1 MIGHTIQPRGVLAAI
16 TPEVGGR
23 LEVAPFC
30 PVLGRRDYIVLT
42 ALILIALI
50 IHIYLV
56 HYTAVPARDS
66 LGYARVALNLS
77 DPQHG
82 RQGSERRS
90 RIEVIRTAEHPPG
103 YPIAIWCVEKILRS
117 VSNAPLSERVLW
129 AAQYVNALAAT
140 VLVVPMY
147 LMGRMLFGLWPAA
160 VGTLLFQVLPVPTHV
175 TSDGLSEG
183 LYLLFASIA
192 LASGVWGIRR
202 PRVERLL
209 ITGGAIGAAY
219 LVRPEGMLL
228 AVPIGLMILG
238 IWRGRPLSCRLGW
251 MTAFVVGIAA
261 IGLPYM
267 LLIGKLTNKP
277 TGRYL
282 TNPFD
287 DHVPPIWR
295 GQPLS
300 NRSLTQPDQSLACRS
315 WTHPGTG
322 LRGERTH
329 SGMCLWAEW
338 WHPQWNARSR
348 RSVWA
353 MQAVGKEMLKSLHYA
368 TAILA
373 LVGIACQYRRLQLG
387 DPGLLF
393 LVAVGCLYLGLLFY
407 LALRIGYVSE
417 RHTLLLNLLGCMFA
431 ASSLPAL
438 GRWLS
443 VAPFVRHLVIWPH
456 LMPSGLAGMLVVT
469 ALPQTLQPLHPHRE
483 GHKHAGLWLAEQLQD
498 QDWLVDPFCW
508 AEWYAGRTLYRTPVY
523 HGQPLRTWVVVEEGK
538 VSPHSRL
545 PLWER
550 AKELTRYGQQVFQW
564 PPHASSDHPR
574 VVVYRVDDA
583 HLVQRILAHGPR

>member
-1 MIGHTIQPRGVLAAI
+1 MICHTIQPRGVPAAI

-23 LEVAPFC
+23 LEAAPVR
-30 PVLGRRDYIVLT
+30 PVLRRRDYLVLT
-42 ALILIALI
+42 TLILLGLI
-50 IHIYLV
+50 IHVYLV
-56 HYTAVPARDS
+56 HHTAVPARDS

-77 DPQHG
+77 DPQQG
-82 RQGSERRS
+82 RSGSERRS
-90 RIEVIRTAEHPPG
+90 RMEVIRTAEHPPG
-103 YPIAIWCVEKILRS
+103 YPIAIWCVEKILRE
-117 VSNAPLSERVLW
+117 VSDAPLPERVLW

-140 VLVVPMY
+140 VLVVPVY
-147 LMGRMLFGLWPAA
+147 LLGRMLFGTWPAA
-160 VGTLLFQVLPVPTHV
+160 VGTLLFQVLPVPAHV
-175 TSDGLSEG
+175 TSDGVSEG
-183 LYLLFASIA
+183 LYLLFVSIA
-192 LASGVWGIRR
+192 LSGGVWGIRR

-219 LVRPEGMLL
+219 LVRPEGILL

-238 IWRGRPLSCRLGW
+238 IWRGRALSCRLGW
-251 MTAFVVGIAA
+251 TTALAVGIAA

-277 TGRYL
+277 TGKYL

-300 NRSLTQPDQSLACRS
+300 YRSRMQPDQSLSCRS
-315 WTHPGTG
+315 WTHPGIC
-322 LRGERTH
+322 LWGERTH
-329 SGMCLWAEW
+329 SGICLWAEW
-338 WHPQWNARSR
+338 WHPQKNAQSR

-373 LVGIACQYRRLQLG
+373 LLGIACQYRRLQLG
-387 DPGLLF
+387 DPGILF
-393 LVAVGCLYLGLLFY
+393 LVAVGCLYLCLLFY

-417 RHTLLLNLLGCMFA
+417 RHTSLLNLLGCMFA

-438 GRWLS
+438 GSWLS
-443 VAPFVRHLVIWPH
+443 VAPVVRHLVIWPR
-456 LMPSGLAGMLVVT
+456 LMPTGLAGILVVT

-483 GHKHAGLWLAEQLQD
+483 GHKHAGLWLAGQLQD

-508 AEWYAGRTLYRTPVY
+508 AEWYAGRTLFRTTEY
-523 HGQPLRTWVVVEEGK
+523 HGRPLRTWVVVEEGK

-545 PLWER
+545 PQWEQ
-550 AKELTRYGQQVFQW
+550 AQELARHGQPVYQW
-564 PPHASSDHPR
+564 PQQASSDQPR
-574 VVVYRVDDA
+574 VVVYRVDDP
-583 HLVQRILAHGPR
+583 HLVQRILSHGPR